1 MRPSLSHFRGNWLSP
16 LTIGPRFERYGP
28 ISTVCAYTSQQAGR
42 LAMSFAVWWI
52 LFGVPVI
59 AVVTA
64 WLGLFANWRTEPQ
77 TFLMASGVLF
87 PTASTLLACGALAYV
102 QLGGRFGLGDY
113 RVEAWGLLL
122 ALLGGAMGVAATL
135 LFRRWFS
142 ALALGASIWM
152 SALFLLMASS
162 I

>member
-1 MRPSLSHFRGNWLSP
+1 MP
-16 LTIGPRFERYGP
+16 L
-28 ISTVCAYTSQQAGR
+28 
-42 LAMSFAVWWI
+42 
-52 LFGVPVI
+52 I

-77 TFLMASGVLF
+77 TFLMASGIVF
-87 PTASTLLACGALAYV
+87 PTASTILACGALAYV
-102 QLGGRFGLGDY
+102 QLGVTVASRDY

-122 ALLGGAMGVAATL
+122 ALVGAAMGLAVTL

-142 ALALGASIWM
+142 ALALGVSLWM
-152 SALFLLMASS
+152 SALFFLMAST

>member
-1 MRPSLSHFRGNWLSP
+1 
-16 LTIGPRFERYGP
+16 
-28 ISTVCAYTSQQAGR
+28 
-42 LAMSFAVWWI
+42 MSFAVWWI
-52 LFGVPVI
+52 LFGVPLI
-59 AVVTA
+59 AVVAA

-77 TFLMASGVLF
+77 TFLMASGIVF
-87 PTASTLLACGALAYV
+87 PTASALLACGALAYV
-102 QLGGRFGLGDY
+102 QLGGRFGFRDY

-122 ALLGGAMGVAATL
+122 ALVGGAMGLATTL

-142 ALALGASIWM
+142 VLALGVSVWM